1 MTEVCSISIVGL
13 GVLAIALHLSA
24 LIKPRRSRRRYPIR
38 YLPPAS
44 RPITFSNETRYSP
57 LAQNNKR

>member
-1 MTEVCSISIVGL
+1 MNEFCSISIVGF
-13 GVLAIALHLSA
+13 GTLAIALHLSA
-24 LIKPRRSRRRYPIR
+24 LIKPHRPRRRHPIR

-57 LAQNNKR
+57 LAENNKQ